1 MQRLLLLGGTTEAS
15 ALVAALADD
24 GRFATLLS
32 FAGVTIA
39 PRPPPVPYRVGGFG
53 GVVGLVDFLRTE
65 GMDLLIDATHPFAAG
80 MKANAAAAAAIA
92 GIPALGVLRP
102 AWQPGAGDAWTVVAD
117 MAAAAGALGTV
128 PRRVLL
134 TIGQKDLAAFGRAP
148 WHSYVIRSIDPP
160 TATPPGARIITARG
174 PFDEADELALLAAHR
189 IEVLVTKNSGG
200 AATVAKLAAARR
212 LGVAVVMV
220 ARPSRPEM
228 ATVDDVPAAWH
239 WLHQHAVRGA

>member
-1 MQRLLLLGGTTEAS
+1 MKRLLLLGGTTEAS
-15 ALVAALADD
+15 ALAAALADD
-24 GRFATLLS
+24 VRFATILS
-32 FAGVTIA
+32 FAGATRA
-39 PRPPPVPYRVGGFG
+39 PRLPLVPYRVGGFG
-53 GVVGLVDFLRTE
+53 GIAGLVDFLRAE
-65 GMDLLIDATHPFAAG
+65 RMDLLLDATHPFAAG

-102 AWQPGAGDAWTVVAD
+102 AWQPRPGDAWTTVAD
-117 MAAAAGALGTV
+117 MAAAANALGTV

-160 TATPPGARIITARG
+160 TTPPPNARIITARG
-174 PFDEADELALLAAHR
+174 PFNEADELALLAGHR
-189 IEVLVTKNSGG
+189 IEALVTKNSGG

-228 ATVDDVPAAWH
+228 ATVDDVPGAWD